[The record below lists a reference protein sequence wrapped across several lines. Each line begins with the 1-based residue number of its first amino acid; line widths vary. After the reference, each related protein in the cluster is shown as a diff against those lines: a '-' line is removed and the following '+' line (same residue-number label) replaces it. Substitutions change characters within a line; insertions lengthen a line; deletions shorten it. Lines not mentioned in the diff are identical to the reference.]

1 MLTAME
7 VTIAEAATQL
17 NISPDTIRRRI
28 RKGSISA
35 RQAPR
40 PQGYIWMVDVPEIS
54 SQNVVVGTGFPQ
66 DQDLVSTLKDQVKDL
81 WGQLETRSREISELH
96 RLLAQTALVSSPRQP
111 WWAFW
116 R

>member
-54 SQNVVVGTGFPQ
+54 SQNVVETGFPQ

-81 WGQLETRSREISELH
+81 WDQLETRSREISELH
-96 RLLAQTALVSSPRQP
+96 RLLAQSALVAPRRS
-111 WWAFW
+111 WWMFW